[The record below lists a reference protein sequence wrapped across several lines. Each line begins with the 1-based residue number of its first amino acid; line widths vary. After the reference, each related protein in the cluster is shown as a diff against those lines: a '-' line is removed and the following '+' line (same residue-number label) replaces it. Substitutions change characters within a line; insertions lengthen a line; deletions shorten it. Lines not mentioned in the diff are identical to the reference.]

1 MAQPKKK
8 PVSPDKYFAMEEV
21 SEYNSLNDICKIKS
35 IDIELSLDTIYDR
48 VKLSNAGMEL
58 VCSLYLHWSP

>member
-8 PVSPDKYFAMEEV
+8 PISPDKYFAMEEA
-21 SEYNSLNDICKIKS
+21 SEYNSSNDICKIKS

-48 VKLSNAGMEL
+48 VKLS
-58 VCSLYLHWSP
+58 